1 MQMIPR
7 FPKKPVGPATQPSV
21 VSFMHDPETKSLTVN
36 FHGGRSYRYDK
47 VHPDHAAALAK
58 AASKGAYLNEHIIP
72 HHTFTKIKGDRTS
85 TSGAVG

>member
-7 FPKKPVGPATQPSV
+7 FPKKPVGPAPQPSV
-21 VSFMHDPETKSLTVN
+21 VSFLHDPSDNSLTVN

-58 AASKGAYLNEHIIP
+58 APSKGAYLNEHIIP
-72 HHTFTKIKGDRTS
+72 HHTFSKIKGDRTS
-85 TSGAVG
+85 AGE